1 MAVYMII
8 EYIKIVNESEYF
20 DYIKKAE
27 TIVRKY
33 RGKYIVRTNKI
44 KSLSGIWKPERVVII
59 KFPSEE
65 ELKKCFESEEYRS
78 LSFSRTR
85 STESKAIIVDEYI
98 E

>member
-8 EYIKIVNESEYF
+8 EYIKIDNESIYF

-27 TIVRKY
+27 PIVKKY
-33 RGKYIVRTNKI
+33 KGKYIVRSNKI
-44 KSLSGIWKPERVVII
+44 KSLSENWKPERVVII

-65 ELKKCFESEEYRS
+65 DLKKCFGSEEYRS
-78 LSFSRTR
+78 LSSLRTK
-85 STESKAIIVDEYI
+85 STESKAIIVEEYI